1 MISVLMTILYIV
13 FCRLINAIE
22 KFADDIPLPENKTTQ
37 TFSKK
42 NLAIGVAEISDKV
55 QSDLEANGFIIKG
68 NIEEGKTSVEMNK
81 IEGGPV
87 KTVSK
92 VADITLPGK
101 LFAVAKSIRTKNN
114 ATDALRVTTLLY
126 DNAKLFLSEETSGD
140 KATKKINSKVLAVGI
155 KGIKLENLT
164 EEQRV
169 RSEFRQQI
177 QKKEWE
183 NLLCVYWEE
192 TQRGKL

>member
-1 MISVLMTILYIV
+1 MK
-13 FCRLINAIE
+13 AIE
-22 KFADDIPLPENKTTQ
+22 KFADNIPLPQNETTQ

-55 QSDLEANGFIIKG
+55 QSDLETNGFIIRG
-68 NIEEGKTSVEMNK
+68 SIGDGKTKVEMK
-81 IEGGPV
+81 EIKDKPAE
-87 KTVSK
+87 TISK

-101 LFAVAKSIRTKNN
+101 LFAVAKSIRDNNN

-140 KATKKINSKVLAVGI
+140 KATKKVNSKILSVGI

-177 QKKEWE
+177 QKNEWE
-183 NLLCVYWEE
+183 KLLCVYWEE
-192 TQRGKL
+192 TQRGKT